1 MKKLLVYLLILAYIF
16 TLGALRATA
25 DGTDNSVEY
34 QGGIVARGSG
44 SRLFALLTLRDQL
57 DMAYVQLD
65 RGYLTAGTPATWTVT
80 VSGGSGLYLYTYGL
94 YYRAG
99 NTGSLRLSARQEK
112 SNLNTFTCTPAYD
125 SGQYLLQVTVYDSA
139 GAYLTWQSQ
148 VYEATRAGQD
158 ADPSTVPGKVKQIAD
173 ECMQKAGS
181 SDYARAL
188 WLHDWLIHNADYDM
202 TDTYFFADGVLLH
215 GAGVCQSYALAYEML
230 LRAVG
235 IESIYVT
242 GDVIVGEKTES
253 HAWNLVKLNGKWY
266 HVDCTWDDPV
276 GGGETRVYF
285 GLTDELMAKDHLW
298 AGRGGVV
305 PACESADASCLLNAL
320 GEIADSRAE
329 AEAILAEAVSGKR
342 EYVVLLFPGAEESLS
357 EIANAYLNG
366 ARFAN
371 CVNGY
376 RVTVRMV
383 SDYQCAE
390 CLIDYGS
397 GFPDLSVAQTVYLE
411 PGPLR
416 VGAGDTYRLTAL
428 VSPEGTGGLEWISED
443 PSVVRVSGGALTAIR
458 PGVTRIDAMC
468 ANGASSSVTVY
479 VTGGTRL
486 TVTGCVSVIESE
498 AFANSALLESVTVQD
513 GVTRIES
520 RAFADCPLLWEAH
533 LPGSV
538 EYVAPDALPD
548 NPGLTVYCEKG
559 SAAEAFAK
567 ANGFETKY
575 ESR

>member
-1 MKKLLVYLLILAYIF
+1 MKKLLVYILMLAYIF
-16 TLGALRATA
+16 SLGAPRAMA
-25 DGTDNSVEY
+25 DGTDDSVEF

-44 SRLFALLTLRDQL
+44 SRLLALLSLRDQL
-57 DMAYVQLD
+57 DLAYVQLD
-65 RGYLTAGTPATWTVT
+65 RGYLTADTPATWTVT

-99 NTGSLRLSARQEK
+99 NTGSLRLSVRQEK
-112 SNLNTFTCTPAYD
+112 SNLNTFTCTPAYA
-125 SGQYLLQVTVYDSA
+125 SGQYLLQVTVYDST

-148 VYEATRAGQD
+148 IYEATKAGQD

-188 WLHDWLIHNADYDM
+188 WLHDWLISNADYDT
-202 TDTYFFADGVLLH
+202 TDTYFYADGVLLH

-235 IESIYVT
+235 VESLYVT
-242 GDVIVGEKTES
+242 GDAIIGSDTES
-253 HAWNLVKLNGKWY
+253 HAWNLVKLNGKWC
-266 HVDCTWDDPV
+266 HVDCTWDDPI
-276 GGGETRVYF
+276 GGEETRVYF
-285 GLTDELMAKDHLW
+285 GLTDELISKDHLW

-320 GEIADSRAE
+320 GELADSHADAE
-329 AEAILAEAVSGKR
+329 RILAEAVSGKR
-342 EYVVLLFPGAEESLS
+342 AFVELLLADTEESLY
-357 EIANAYLNG
+357 EIADAYLNG

-371 CVNGY
+371 RVNDY
-376 RVTVRMV
+376 RLERRMV
-383 SDYQCAE
+383 SDYQYVRCS
-390 CLIDYGS
+390 IDYGS
-397 GFPDLSVAQTVYLE
+397 GLPDLSVAQTVYLE

-416 VGAGDTYRLTAL
+416 VRAGDAYRLTAL
-428 VSPEGTGGLEWISED
+428 VSPEGAGGLEWKSED
-443 PSVVRVSGGALTAIR
+443 PSVIRVSDGVLTPVR
-458 PGVTRIDAMC
+458 PGVTRITASCASGDA
-468 ANGASSSVTVY
+468 SSVTVY

-486 TVTGCVSVIESE
+486 TVTGCVSVIEAE
-498 AFANSALLESVTVQD
+498 AFSGSALLEAVTVQD
-513 GVTRIES
+513 GVVRIES

-559 SAAEAFAK
+559 SAAEAFAR
-567 ANGFETKY
+567 ANGFEVAY